1 MKTLEELF
9 REGDDLVDE
18 IEELENEIVD
28 YDYGSYAY
36 DQLDM
41 EIQHLGL
48 KLDKLMKEITEAYGE
63 DRTLSFLTNV
73 LKNTSNA

>member
-18 IEELENEIVD
+18 IEELENEIID

-41 EIQHLGL
+41 ELQDRGL
-48 KLDKLMKEITEAYGE
+48 KLDKLMKEITETYGE

>member
-9 REGDDLVDE
+9 REGDDLVDA

-48 KLDKLMKEITEAYGE
+48 KLDKLMKEITETYGE

>member
-41 EIQHLGL
+41 EIQDRGL
-48 KLDKLMKEITEAYGE
+48 KLDKLMKEITETYGE

>member
-9 REGDDLVDE
+9 REGDELVDE

-41 EIQHLGL
+41 EIQDRGL
-48 KLDKLMKEITEAYGE
+48 KLDKLMKEITETYGE

>member
-18 IEELENEIVD
+18 IEELENEIID

-41 EIQHLGL
+41 EIQDRGL
-48 KLDKLMKEITEAYGE
+48 KLDKLMKEITETYGE

>member
-9 REGDDLVDE
+9 REGDELVDE

-41 EIQHLGL
+41 EIQDRGL